1 MRRTPQAL
9 LALALLCLSTLS
21 QAMTGIFWQPQ
32 LRDNNV
38 SDAQWVSLM
47 KSLQQQGFDT
57 LIVQWTQYGK
67 ALSGQEEQTIL
78 KKRMNAAHDAGLHL
92 VIGLN
97 SDPEFFSLQ
106 KQSAALLP
114 SYLTHLKEQDI
125 KQAQYWSEALEGKF
139 EGWYISAEIDDA
151 NWRDDSVR
159 TIMKDWLK
167 DTHSSLVKV
176 ANKPIYLSS
185 FFAGN
190 TTPSSYAKLISE
202 IHGTGLNVWVQDGGG
217 TNMLTTA
224 QRTLYLDASAG
235 CSTDT
240 PAGGVIYELFSTHPS
255 KAFKASQKETKD
267 ITRLLTTP
275 SPCGKDRIFFSLRY
289 LPIANGIM
297 ENS

>member
-1 MRRTPQAL
+1 MRRTLQAL
-9 LALALLCLSTLS
+9 SVLALLCLSTLS

-38 SDAQWVSLM
+38 SDTQWVSLM

-57 LIVQWTQYGK
+57 LIVQWTQYGE

-78 KKRMNAAHDAGLHL
+78 KKRMSAAHDAGLHL

-106 KQSAALLP
+106 KQSASVLP
-114 SYLTHLKEQDI
+114 SYLTRLKDKDI
-125 KQAQYWSEALEGKF
+125 KQAQYWSEALAGKF

-159 TIMKDWLK
+159 TMMKDWLK

-176 ANKPIYLSS
+176 ANKPIYISS

-190 TTPSSYAKLISE
+190 TTPSNYAKLIAE
-202 IHGTGLNVWVQDGGG
+202 INGIGLNVWVQDGGG
-217 TNMLTTA
+217 TNTLTTA

-240 PAGGVIYELFSTHPS
+240 PASGVIYELFSIHPS
-255 KAFKASQKETKD
+255 KTFKASQKETKD

-275 SPCGKDRIFFSLRY
+275 SQCEKDRIFFSLRY